1 MSAEPSGA
9 VLNFPPGIDVYST
22 KIDAGVIISG
32 EAHVVPVSNPYTISL
47 SHVPQL
53 NSPSTVIIPGFTEVT
68 GLPSSNQFLVNY
80 SGTGAGS
87 VMFSAFNGGN
97 AITATFT
104 TAGDN
109 IVAEWFNSL
118 QTSVVSIENFIVSG
132 LGISGNYVPV
142 TGATVNG
149 TITLSGGNLLTATS
163 GTNQIG
169 NSTAPFAHMY
179 ANSVHTNNIVS
190 VNGNDSIRL
199 GASIVVSGNTTAQ
212 LVSDNNVTV
221 SGNNTVTIVAKNSGV
236 SIISDAGGVTVAGHT
251 VPSASSTFDLGSS
264 SNRWRKVWADE
275 VSITSGPFVRTTGD
289 TMTGELIMSTGASL
303 LTDNISNASSDLNI
317 TSAANINLNS
327 SSVLT
332 ITSNNTDF
340 NGVLSTNAF
349 GIVAN
354 SSIVPFAPSTYDLGS
369 SSNHFANLYVD
380 NIEGAVASGMFVRIS
395 GDTMTG
401 DLTMGFG
408 SSINVETVNSLV
420 PSGGMTVNAG
430 EFNVNATN
438 NIRFAISPSGVQK
451 MEIGLSNIYVNTDVL
466 PAESGVYD
474 LGSPTL
480 HYRAVYADNIYM
492 GAVGSGVILDGA
504 ILGNVT
510 VTGDMS
516 FGPGSSISN
525 TSSGTIDIGSPSEPF
540 GTIYATSI
548 VTAESTGNFISKF
561 GDTMLGVLNL
571 GTGSSITASGS
582 GINNIGSPSN
592 PMGMIFA
599 TGIVSPGL
607 DDMYVNVT
615 GDLMTGALTLP
626 ELLSTGTLDISALGI
641 VTMTGSQIVQS
652 AEQVNITSLTG
663 PVIIDANTEM
673 QMLVNSAPTLVLNN
687 SGTES
692 YFNITPDSSGTH
704 SLGTPDKPWDAI
716 YANFIVPVGVSGT
729 GSFVLKIGDSMSGD
743 LTFLSGV
750 GITLAQS
757 GTSDI
762 GSPSNPLN
770 ALYADNLY
778 IGGAGAFVH
787 VTGDTMTG
795 DLTMSSAALRTA
807 FISGTNN
814 YSGLVISASSGVG
827 SYTNIDAKY
836 TGTALNYYQAGVP
849 HYGYVSIGATD
860 GLDPDIVLYSFTGG
874 GGSAYRQTINSSS
887 VSFTGGSFASFDV
900 YHGSVGVGNH
910 FSIDTNGL
918 MLENMTAGNSL
929 TVTSSST
936 VGIRISGNITTAT
949 SGNYSIGT
957 AALPFSGAYFQNI
970 NGQPATVQVYNEIPP
985 EFVDGLTNTFTTTY
999 PMVTGTQRVYR
1010 GGLRMTPGVSND
1022 YQASGNMVTF
1032 AVAPPTGTNI
1042 LIDYE
1047 RLAF

>member
-1 MSAEPSGA
+1 MASEPSGA
-9 VLNFPPGIDVYST
+9 ILNFPPGIDVYST

-32 EAHVVPVSNPYTISL
+32 EAHVVPLSNPYTISL
-47 SHVPQL
+47 SHIPQL
-53 NSPSTVIIPGFTEVT
+53 SNPSNIIIPGFTEVT
-68 GLPSSNQFLVNY
+68 GLPSPNQFQVNY

-97 AITATFT
+97 ALNVTFT

-149 TITLSGGNLLTATS
+149 SITLSGGNLQTASS

-169 NSTAPFAHMY
+169 TNSAPFAHMY
-179 ANSVHTNNIVS
+179 SNNVHTNNIVS

-199 GASIVVSGNTTAQ
+199 GASIIVSGNSTAQ
-212 LVSDNNVTV
+212 LVSNNNVTL
-221 SGNNTVTIVAKNSGV
+221 SGLNTVTIFAKNSGV
-236 SIISDAGGVTVAGHT
+236 SIISDVAGVVVAGHT
-251 VPSASSTFDLGSS
+251 VPSASSTFDLGSTT
-264 SNRWRKVWADE
+264 NRWRKVWADE

-289 TMTGELIMSTGASL
+289 TMTGDLIMSTGASL
-303 LTDNISNASSDLNI
+303 RTDSINNASSDLTI
-317 TSAANINLNS
+317 TSAADINLNS
-327 SSVLT
+327 NILT
-332 ITSNNTDF
+332 VTSNNVDL
-340 NGVLSTNAF
+340 NGVLSASPFVITNNAD
-349 GIVAN
+349 
-354 SSIVPFAPSTYDLGS
+354 IVPATPSTFNLGS

-380 NIEGAVASGMFVRIS
+380 NIEGAVASGMFVRLS
-395 GDTMTG
+395 GDTMFG

-408 SSINVETVNSLV
+408 SDINVETLNSLV
-420 PSGGMTVNAG
+420 PSGGMTFNAG
-430 EFNVNATN
+430 EFNVNAIN

-451 MEIGLSNIYVNTDVL
+451 MEIGLSNIYVNDDVL
-466 PAESGVYD
+466 PAESGTID

-492 GAVGSGVILDGA
+492 NAIGSGVTIEDA
-504 ILGNVT
+504 VLGNVS
-510 VTGDMS
+510 VTGAMT
-516 FGPGSSISN
+516 FEAGSSLGNS
-525 TSSGTIDIGSPSEPF
+525 SSGTINIGSPGSPF

-582 GINNIGSPSN
+582 GVNNIGSPSN

-626 ELLSTGTLDISALGI
+626 ELLSTGTLDISAMGI
-641 VTMTGSQIVQS
+641 ITMTGSQIYHS
-652 AEQVNITSLTG
+652 AQQVNITSLTG
-663 PVIIDANTEM
+663 PVIVDANTEL
-673 QMLVNSAPTLVLNN
+673 QLLVNSAPTIVLNN

-704 SLGTPDKPWDAI
+704 SLGTIEKPWDAI
-716 YANFIVPVGVSGT
+716 YANYIVPVGVSGT

-750 GITLAQS
+750 GITLNQS

-762 GSPSNPLN
+762 GSPSSPLN
-770 ALYADNLY
+770 AIYADNLY
-778 IGGAGAFVH
+778 VGGSGAFVH
-787 VTGDTMTG
+787 ITGDTMTG
-795 DLTMSSAALRTA
+795 DLTLSSSALRTA
-807 FISGTNN
+807 FISGTNSF
-814 YSGLVISASSGVG
+814 SGLVISASSGVG
-827 SYTNIDAKY
+827 AYTNVDAKY
-836 TGTALNYYQAGVP
+836 TGTSLNYYSAGTP
-849 HYGYVSIGATD
+849 HYGYISIGATD
-860 GLDPDIVLYSFTGG
+860 ALDPDITFYSFTGG
-874 GGSAYRQTINSSS
+874 GGSSYRQTINSSS
-887 VSFTGGSFASFDV
+887 VSFTGGSFAVFDI
-900 YHGSVGVGNH
+900 YHGSVGIGNH

-918 MLENMTAGNSL
+918 LLENLTAGNSL
-929 TVTSSST
+929 TVTNSST
-936 VGIRISGNITTAT
+936 IGVRISGNITTAT

-957 AALPFSGAYFQNI
+957 AALPFSGSYFKNI
-970 NGQPATVQVYNEIPP
+970 NGQPATYQVYNEIPP
-985 EFVDGLTNTFTTTY
+985 EFVNGITNTFTTTY

-1010 GGLRMTPGVSND
+1010 GGLRMTPGASFD
-1022 YQASGNMVTF
+1022 YEASGNMVTF
-1032 AVAPPTGTNI
+1032 TVAPPTGTNI